1 MRYQI
6 QRVPLV
12 VGGDTI
18 APGVIVD
25 TDDQTTLAGRLM
37 RDKTPPPDALALDY
51 EALAAMR
58 LAYPNA
64 QLFSDGLDEETA
76 LEIAVPIRQLRAQQ
90 AEQRKVEAAMVM
102 LDEVNRQIAAAQ
114 AELAALKAQTAEL
127 KKIRDNVTGE
137 MKCIQERLEVR

>member
-6 QRVPLV
+6 QRVPLI
-12 VGGDTI
+12 VGQHTI
-18 APGVIVD
+18 APGTIVD
-25 TDDQTTLAGRLM
+25 TDDETTLPSRLM
-37 RDKTPPPDALALDY
+37 RDVTPPPDALALDY

-64 QLFSDGLDEETA
+64 QLFSDGLDEKTA

-102 LDEVNRQIAAAQ
+102 LDDINRQIAAAQ
-114 AELAALKAQTAEL
+114 AELAALKTQTAEL
-127 KKIRDNVTGE
+127 KKIRDNVTAE
-137 MKCIQERLEVR
+137 MQRIQERLEVR